1 MVQAIKLFTI
11 ILIAMVTVACLVLT
25 GCSVT
30 NIQGKAGEM
39 EASVKT
45 YRVKGETNMTISK
58 DAIWVEA
65 NESQKDK

>member
-1 MVQAIKLFTI
+1 MKQVTWGLTLV
-11 ILIAMVTVACLVLT
+11 LIAMTIVACLVLS

-30 NIQGKAGEM
+30 NIQGKAGDM

-58 DAIWVEA
+58 DTIWVEA
-65 NESQKDK
+65 NESQKD

>member
-1 MVQAIKLFTI
+1 MKQVTWGLTLG
-11 ILIAMVTVACLVLT
+11 LIAMVAVACLVLS

-30 NIQGKAGEM
+30 NIQGKAGDM

-58 DAIWVEA
+58 DTIWVEA
-65 NESQKDK
+65 NESQKD

>member
-1 MVQAIKLFTI
+1 MKQVTWGLTLG
-11 ILIAMVTVACLVLT
+11 LIAMVIVACLVLS

-30 NIQGKAGEM
+30 NIQGKAGDM

-58 DAIWVEA
+58 DTIWVEA
-65 NESQKDK
+65 NESQKD

>member
-1 MVQAIKLFTI
+1 MKQVTWGLTLG
-11 ILIAMVTVACLVLT
+11 LIAMVTVACLVLS

-30 NIQGKAGEM
+30 NIQGKAGDM

-58 DAIWVEA
+58 DTIWVEA
-65 NESQKDK
+65 NESQKD

>member
-1 MVQAIKLFTI
+1 MKQVTWSLVFG
-11 ILIAMVTVACLVLT
+11 LIAMTTVACLVLS

-30 NIQGKAGEM
+30 NIQGKAGDM

-58 DAIWVEA
+58 DTIWVEA
-65 NESQKDK
+65 NESQKD

>member
-1 MVQAIKLFTI
+1 MKQVTWGLTLV
-11 ILIAMVTVACLVLT
+11 LIAMVTVACLVLS

-30 NIQGKAGEM
+30 NIQGKAGDM

-58 DAIWVEA
+58 DTIWVEA
-65 NESQKDK
+65 NESQKD